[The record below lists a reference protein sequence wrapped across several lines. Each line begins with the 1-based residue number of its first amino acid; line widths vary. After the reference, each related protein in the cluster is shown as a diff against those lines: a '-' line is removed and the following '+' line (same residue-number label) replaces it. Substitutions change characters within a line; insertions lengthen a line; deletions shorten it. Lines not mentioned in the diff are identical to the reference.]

1 MSELVL
7 VETISIIKH
16 RYVVEVPDGKAE
28 WALDT
33 VTMEEAK
40 EFSQTFIN
48 EDIIGHRV
56 IAKEEM
62 RKLWC
67 EDPYTWH
74 EAPDTV
80 LQSYINQIPED

>member
-48 EDIIGHRV
+48 EDIIGFYEDNSD
-56 IAKEEM
+56 KEGNLLVDGFES
-62 RKLWC
+62 KNEFLK
-67 EDPYTWH
+67 D
-74 EAPDTV
+74 
-80 LQSYINQIPED
+80 YIEGIKSWIE